1 MDKGGLNLEKLRKTN
16 RVDIKAN
23 IKEKIADSK
32 KVVAIDKKEKSVK
45 IKDKKL
51 FSKNM
56 FLTGITKRWAT
67 NTLLVTALV
76 LLVLVA
82 ACIFFV
88 AEYYRNYVVTYVS
101 GYANESVVTFF
112 APYVDGSDDVFYQ
125 KAKEFTN
132 DFSDKSRVEVQVV
145 DRYGDVAVSSSGF
158 KSDEKIEDMEDVNK
172 ALKSETGIHKWF
184 GFNQSGEHIV
194 SVAMVL
200 PENSKGDFSGA
211 VRFMTSLKG
220 VDDQIVSFSI
230 ILILVYIVALFF
242 VSLSG
247 VFFVQTIVSPL
258 QKINDTAKLIAEGN
272 YDVRIDSTGKG
283 DDEVADLARSINTMI
298 SEIAVTDKMKN
309 DFISTVSH
317 ELRTPLT
324 AIKGWGEML
333 KELDGEDREISRR
346 GTEVIINESER
357 LSRLVEELL
366 DFSRMQNGNMTLR
379 LEKIDV
385 LAELDEA
392 VFVFKERSKR
402 DGIEIKYNAPEIPA
416 PMMGDANRI
425 KQVFVNVLDNAFKY
439 NKQGGLVD
447 VKAVVDDGVLTINI
461 SDTGCGIA
469 PEDLPNVKKKFYKA
483 NLQVRGSGIGLAVV
497 DEIIKLHNG
506 VFEIN
511 SQIDV
516 GTTVTIVLPIE
527 KVNIE
532 PVTSLI
538 EEMMVSENE
547 QKQML

>member
-1 MDKGGLNLEKLRKTN
+1 
-16 RVDIKAN
+16 
-23 IKEKIADSK
+23 
-32 KVVAIDKKEKSVK
+32 
-45 IKDKKL
+45 
-51 FSKNM
+51 M

-469 PEDLPNVKKKFYKA
+469 SEDLPNVKKKFYKA

-511 SQIDV
+511 SQVDV

>member
-469 PEDLPNVKKKFYKA
+469 SEDLPNVKKKFYKA

-511 SQIDV
+511 SQVDV

>member
-32 KVVAIDKKEKSVK
+32 KIVAIDKKEKSVK

-200 PENSKGDFSGA
+200 PENSKGEFSGA

-469 PEDLPNVKKKFYKA
+469 SEDLPNVKKKFYKA

-511 SQIDV
+511 SQVDV